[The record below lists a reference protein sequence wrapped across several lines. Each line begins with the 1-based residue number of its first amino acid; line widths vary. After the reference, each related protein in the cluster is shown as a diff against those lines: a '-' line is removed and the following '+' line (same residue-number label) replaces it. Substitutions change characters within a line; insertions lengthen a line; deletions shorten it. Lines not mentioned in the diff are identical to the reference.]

1 MYEAFYGFRE
11 NPFRLT
17 PDPDYLFL
25 SANHQEALGHLLFG
39 ANEGNGVVVVTGEI
53 GTGKTTLLRTLVRN
67 LGPDTILAYIFNP
80 ALSALELLQ
89 TINTDLNLPAT
100 SDSKKELI
108 DTLNRFLLT
117 QRSAGKRVV
126 VIIDEAQD
134 LEPGVLEQLRLLSN
148 LETDREKLLQI
159 ILVGQPELSDLL
171 AQPTLAQLDQRIT
184 LRWHLG
190 PLNAQDTAAYVRHRI
205 SVATQSREPVF
216 FSPKALQYIYRFS
229 GGIPRVINVLCHR
242 ALLVGYT
249 HEQNQI
255 DRPIVRQ
262 AARELRQDKY
272 NSPHYKRRRLV
283 AGVGIGST
291 LVLAIAVFLLT
302 FLTPVREWWSGPPP
316 ASSEPLVS
324 DFVNATKDPAQ
335 TAQTASGSAS
345 SLSVTEPSEQPKTE
359 TAMALTADAPHISPA
374 SPLSVPPAR
383 LEQKPAQAAEMAS
396 SSATENEP
404 DGAIPD
410 ELFLKALQHSD
421 TVASAVHATGGLLRV
436 WQVETLKDQ
445 EWQNG
450 ALDLVS
456 IARARQLEHLEFT
469 GNLSLLSLLDLPIV
483 MELVI
488 PEQQEM
494 RFVLVV
500 KIGEDRCRVLLDR
513 EYDVSKRVITENWF
527 GKGHVFWKDFEELGD
542 FLAVGHRGK
551 KVQRLHSLLSKAQV
565 LSLTGT
571 PAGTSQNVFSPY
583 IETAVAHF
591 QKGKRLTPDGVVGP
605 LTMILLY
612 NAVPD
617 YQHPRLSDFTQ
628 KFAKLVRMTRKK
640 P

>member
-25 SANHQEALGHLLFG
+25 STNHQEAFGHLLFG
-39 ANEGNGVVVVTGEI
+39 ANEGNGVVIVTGEI

-67 LGPDTILAYIFNP
+67 LGPDTIIAYIFNP
-80 ALSALELLQ
+80 ALSAVELLQ
-89 TINTDLNLPAT
+89 TINTDLNLPAA

-134 LEPGVLEQLRLLSN
+134 LEPSVLEQLRLLSN
-148 LETDREKLLQI
+148 LETEREKLLQI
-159 ILVGQPELSDLL
+159 ILVGQPELSNLL

-205 SVATQSREPVF
+205 SVATEGREPVF

-242 ALLVGYT
+242 TLLVGYT
-249 HEQNQI
+249 LEQSQI

-262 AARELRQDKY
+262 AAQELRQNKH
-272 NSPHYKRRRLV
+272 NSPQYKHRRLV
-283 AGVGIGST
+283 ASVGIGGT
-291 LVLAIAVFLLT
+291 LVLAIALFFLASV
-302 FLTPVREWWSGPPP
+302 TPVREWWSGPLSASNQTLVP
-316 ASSEPLVS
+316 ASTSSTQATAPEPAL
-324 DFVNATKDPAQ
+324 P
-335 TAQTASGSAS
+335 SA
-345 SLSVTEPSEQPKTE
+345 EPEPRERPKGE
-359 TAMALTADAPHISPA
+359 TAGETLLTADVPNAVPVSSAP
-374 SPLSVPPAR
+374 
-383 LEQKPAQAAEMAS
+383 LEQAQQAPERS
-396 SSATENEP
+396 EP
-404 DGAIPD
+404 DGTIPD
-410 ELFLKALQHSD
+410 DLFLQALQHSD
-421 TVASAVHATGGLLRV
+421 TVASAVHATGGLLRA
-436 WQVETLKDQ
+436 WQVEAIKDQ

-450 ALDLVS
+450 TLDLTS

-469 GNLSLLSLLDLPIV
+469 GNLNLLSLLDLPIV
-483 MELVI
+483 MELVV
-488 PEQQEM
+488 PEQQEI

-500 KIGEDRCRVLLDR
+500 KVAHDRCRILLDR
-513 EYDVSKRVITENWF
+513 EYDVSRRVLSENWF
-527 GKGHVFWKDFEELGD
+527 GKGHVFWKDFEKLGD
-542 FLAVGHRGK
+542 LLAVGHRGK
-551 KVQRLHSLLSKAQV
+551 EVKRLHSLLSKAQV

-571 PAGTSQNVFSPY
+571 PAGTSQNVFSPAM
-583 IETAVAHF
+583 ETAVAHF
-591 QKGKRLTPDGVVGP
+591 QKGKRLASDGVVGP

-617 YQHPRLSDFTQ
+617 YQHPHLNESTERLTTLPQSPPELSLEGP
-628 KFAKLVRMTRKK
+628 K
-640 P
+640 

>member
-39 ANEGNGVVVVTGEI
+39 ANEGNGVVIVTGEI

-67 LGPDTILAYIFNP
+67 LGPDTIIAYIFNP

-108 DTLNRFLLT
+108 DTLNRFLLG

-148 LETDREKLLQI
+148 LETEREKLLQI

-190 PLNAQDTAAYVRHRI
+190 PLNAPDTAAYVRHRI
-205 SVATQSREPVF
+205 SAATEGREPVF
-216 FSPKALQYIYRFS
+216 FSPKALQYVYRFS

-242 ALLVGYT
+242 TLLVGYT
-249 HEQNQI
+249 NEQSQI
-255 DRPIVRQ
+255 DGPIVRQ
-262 AARELRQDKY
+262 AAKELRQDKY
-272 NSPHYKRRRLV
+272 HSPHYKRRRLI
-283 AGVGIGST
+283 AGVGMGTT
-291 LVLAIAVFLLT
+291 LVLAITLFFLASV
-302 FLTPVREWWSGPPP
+302 TPVQEWWSGP
-316 ASSEPLVS
+316 ASRDSLV
-324 DFVNATKDPAQ
+324 
-335 TAQTASGSAS
+335 SGSAS
-345 SLSVTEPSEQPKTE
+345 STQETTPESVHSSTLLESAEPPQAEAA
-359 TAMALTADAPHISPA
+359 TALALAADAPHTSLA
-374 SPLSVPPAR
+374 N
-383 LEQKPAQAAEMAS
+383 
-396 SSATENEP
+396 ENEP
-404 DGAIPD
+404 DGTIPD
-410 ELFLKALQHSD
+410 ALFLQALQHSD

-483 MELVI
+483 VELVI
-488 PEQQEM
+488 PDQQEM

-500 KIGEDRCRVLLDR
+500 KIGKDRCRVLLDR
-513 EYDVSKRVITENWF
+513 EYDVSRRVISQNWF

-551 KVQRLHSLLSKAQV
+551 KVKRLHSLLSKAQV

-571 PAGTSQNVFSPY
+571 PPGTSQDVFSPD
-583 IETAVAHF
+583 IETAVVHF

-617 YQHPRLSDFTQ
+617 YQHPRLGEFTQ
-628 KFAKLVRMTRKK
+628 RLAKIGR
-640 P
+640 

>member
-25 SANHQEALGHLLFG
+25 STNHQEAFGHLLFG
-39 ANEGNGVVVVTGEI
+39 ANEGNGVVIVTGEI

-67 LGPDTILAYIFNP
+67 LGPDTIIAYIFNP
-80 ALSALELLQ
+80 ALSAVELLQ
-89 TINTDLNLPAT
+89 TINTDLNLPAA

-134 LEPGVLEQLRLLSN
+134 LEPSVLEQLRLLSN
-148 LETDREKLLQI
+148 LETEREKLLQI

-205 SVATQSREPVF
+205 SVATEGREPVF

-242 ALLVGYT
+242 TLLVGYT
-249 HEQNQI
+249 LEQSQI

-262 AARELRQDKY
+262 AAQELRQDKH
-272 NSPHYKRRRLV
+272 NSPQYKHRRLV
-283 AGVGIGST
+283 ASVGIGGT
-291 LVLAIAVFLLT
+291 VVLAIALFFLASV
-302 FLTPVREWWSGPPP
+302 TPVREWWSGPLSASNQTLVP
-316 ASSEPLVS
+316 AS
-324 DFVNATKDPAQ
+324 T
-335 TAQTASGSAS
+335 S
-345 SLSVTEPSEQPKTE
+345 STQ
-359 TAMALTADAPHISPA
+359 APERS
-374 SPLSVPPAR
+374 
-383 LEQKPAQAAEMAS
+383 
-396 SSATENEP
+396 EP
-404 DGAIPD
+404 DGTIPD
-410 ELFLKALQHSD
+410 ELFLQALQHSD
-421 TVASAVHATGGLLRV
+421 TVASAVHATGGLLRA
-436 WQVETLKDQ
+436 WQVEAIKDQ

-450 ALDLVS
+450 TLDLTS

-469 GNLSLLSLLDLPIV
+469 GNLNLLSLLDLPIV
-483 MELVI
+483 MELVV
-488 PEQQEM
+488 PEQQEI

-500 KIGEDRCRVLLDR
+500 KVAHDRCRILLDR
-513 EYDVSKRVITENWF
+513 EYNVSRRVLSENWF
-527 GKGHVFWKDFEELGD
+527 GKGHVFWKDFEKLGD
-542 FLAVGHRGK
+542 LLAVGHRGK
-551 KVQRLHSLLSKAQV
+551 EVKRLHSLLSKAQV

-571 PAGTSQNVFSPY
+571 PAGTSQNVFSPAM
-583 IETAVAHF
+583 ETAVAHF
-591 QKGKRLTPDGVVGP
+591 QKGKRLASDGVVGP

-617 YQHPRLSDFTQ
+617 YQHPHLNESTERLTTLPQSSPELSLEGP
-628 KFAKLVRMTRKK
+628 K
-640 P
+640 

>member
-39 ANEGNGVVVVTGEI
+39 ANEGNGVVIVTGEI

-89 TINTDLNLPAT
+89 TINTDLNLPAA
-100 SDSKKELI
+100 SNSKKELI
-108 DTLNRFLLT
+108 DTLNRFLLA

-148 LETDREKLLQI
+148 LETERDKLLQI
-159 ILVGQPELSDLL
+159 ILVGQPELSDVL

-205 SVATQSREPVF
+205 SVATEGREPVF

-229 GGIPRVINVLCHR
+229 GGIPRVINVLCYR
-242 ALLVGYT
+242 TLLVGYT
-249 HEQNQI
+249 REQSQI

-262 AARELRQDKY
+262 AAQELRQDKR
-272 NSPHYKRRRLV
+272 NSPQYKHRRLV
-283 AGVGIGST
+283 ASVSIGGT
-291 LVLAIAVFLLT
+291 LVLAIALFLLASV
-302 FLTPVREWWSGPPP
+302 TPVREWWSGP
-316 ASSEPLVS
+316 L
-324 DFVNATKDPAQ
+324 
-335 TAQTASGSAS
+335 SAS
-345 SLSVTEPSEQPKTE
+345 SQTQSQIQTVEPTSVSGTPKTIPEPALSLTGPKLPKQQIGE
-359 TAMALTADAPHISPA
+359 TASEI
-374 SPLSVPPAR
+374 PLSMDTPNAVPVSSAR
-383 LEQKPAQAAEMAS
+383 LEQAQRAS
-396 SSATENEP
+396 QRSEP
-404 DGAIPD
+404 DGTIPD
-410 ELFLKALQHSD
+410 DLFLQALQHSD
-421 TVASAVHATGGLLRV
+421 TVASAVHATGGLLRA
-436 WQVETLKDQ
+436 WQVEAIRDQ

-450 ALDLVS
+450 TLDLAS
-456 IARARQLEHLEFT
+456 IARVRQLEHLEFT
-469 GNLSLLSLLDLPIV
+469 GNLKLLSLLDLPIV
-483 MELVI
+483 MELVV

-494 RFVLVV
+494 RFVLVL
-500 KIGEDRCRVLLDR
+500 KIADDRCRVLLDR
-513 EYDVSKRVITENWF
+513 EYDVSRRVLSENWF
-527 GKGHVFWKDFEELGD
+527 GKGHVFWKDFEKLGD
-542 FLAVGHRGK
+542 LVAVGHRGK
-551 KVQRLHSLLSKAQV
+551 KVKRLHSLLSKAQV

-571 PAGTSQNVFSPY
+571 PAGTSQDVFSPA
-583 IETAVAHF
+583 IETAVARF

-617 YQHPRLSDFTQ
+617 YQHPHLSKMTEKTTRRLATLTQ
-628 KFAKLVRMTRKK
+628 PPPELQ
-640 P
+640 